1 LENSITFH
9 VMALRELSL
18 VVGERPGSMGH
29 VAQAKLARRQNV
41 SHGRWIRVEPQAA
54 NPQLGSVR
62 ASLQTPRFLEGE
74 MPVALLSGGRPP
86 HIRNRLYVHLCG
98 NS

>member
-1 LENSITFH
+1 
-9 VMALRELSL
+9 MALRELSL
-18 VVGERPGSMGH
+18 VVSERPSAIGR

-54 NPQLGSVR
+54 NPQMGSVR

-74 MPVALLSGGRPP
+74 MPVSHLIQGVSTQS
-86 HIRNRLYVHLCG
+86 RN
-98 NS
+98 S

>member
-1 LENSITFH
+1 
-9 VMALRELSL
+9 MALRELSL
-18 VVGERPGSMGH
+18 VVGERPGSMGR
-29 VAQAKLARRQNV
+29 VAQAKLARSQNV

-62 ASLQTPRFLEGE
+62 ASLRTPRFLEGE
-74 MPVALLSGGRPP
+74 MPVALLPGGRPP